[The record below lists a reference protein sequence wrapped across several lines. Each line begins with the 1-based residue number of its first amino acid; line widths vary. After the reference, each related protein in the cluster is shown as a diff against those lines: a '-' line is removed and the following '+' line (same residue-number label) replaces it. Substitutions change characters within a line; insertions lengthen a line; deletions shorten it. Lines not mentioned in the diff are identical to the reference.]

1 MNLSYRELSLLLA
14 TLAFMVSF
22 VAKFVLFDVKLTYVG
37 RDIIMFFAIYFIAK
51 NLLFMVDKLIINFRK
66 IM

>member
-1 MNLSYRELSLLLA
+1 MNLSYRELALLLS
-14 TLAFMVSF
+14 TTAFILSF
-22 VAKFVLFDVKLTYVG
+22 VGKFLIYDVKLTYIS
-37 RDIIMFFAIYFIAK
+37 RDIIMFFAIYFISK